1 MNLWSSWK
9 PSFLSRVYFPWVF
22 LSFFELTIQTWL
34 FGKLNVCKTCK
45 ACPFRPFAPI
55 FFRRDYTENFA
66 PIGPSWALA
75 HIQTAVPKL
84 PGVWYM
90 HLGPGFFTEG
100 PSCSTFPPVTRK
112 IIVIRKRHFTSQ
124 IYILPTKT
132 AAFTFLWKFWWGMN
146 DRTRKGST
154 WGCSVY
160 SSANSLLWTS
170 VAINQRMRSGYAM
183 FWTSGKATE
192 AMPRKSRLPW

>member
-1 MNLWSSWK
+1 MIT
-9 PSFLSRVYFPWVF
+9 V
-22 LSFFELTIQTWL
+22 

-90 HLGPGFFTEG
+90 QLGPGFFTEG
-100 PSCSTFPPVTRK
+100 QSCSTCRCRLK
-112 IIVIRKRHFTSQ
+112 IIIIRKRHLTSQ
-124 IYILPTKT
+124 KKNTSHILGLHFFWFFFCEAWKTEPGREARGDAQFIPALKPT
-132 AAFTFLWKFWWGMN
+132 AP
-146 DRTRKGST
+146 TRCCGRSLVMLD
-154 WGCSVY
+154 GCCHQQCQAKIV
-160 SSANSLLWTS
+160 
-170 VAINQRMRSGYAM
+170 
-183 FWTSGKATE
+183 
-192 AMPRKSRLPW
+192 